1 MAATAAK
8 TFKFPKEMGKC
19 ADMLYALREKRLAG
33 QKVVDAV
40 EDEEKALKEH
50 IINNLPKS
58 EASGI
63 LGKLAKVTVTNKLV
77 PQVKDWEAFYA
88 HIKKTN
94 GFDLLNRALNKSAV
108 EARYEAGKKV
118 PGVESFNAV
127 SVSCTKI

>member
-1 MAATAAK
+1 MATAAK

-19 ADMLYALREKRLAG
+19 ADMLYTLREKRLAG

-40 EDEEKALKEH
+40 EAEEKALKEH
-50 IINNLPKS
+50 IINTLPKS
-58 EASGI
+58 EASGV
-63 LGKLAKVTVTNKLV
+63 LGKLAKVAVTKKMV
-77 PQVKDWEAFYA
+77 PQVKDWTLFYA
-88 HIKKTN
+88 HVKKTN

-118 PGVESFNAV
+118 PGVEDFPTL

>member
-1 MAATAAK
+1 MATAK

-40 EDEEKALKEH
+40 ETEEKALKEY
-50 IINNLPKS
+50 IVNNLPKS
-58 EASGI
+58 AASGV
-63 LGKLAKVTVTNKLV
+63 LGAVAKVSVTTKMV
-77 PQVKDWEAFYA
+77 PQVKDWTLFYA
-88 HIKKTN
+88 YVKKTN

-118 PGVESFNAV
+118 PGVKDFSAV